1 MIGNSVLNCKKS
13 PTRKRV
19 GRGAGSGLGKT
30 CGRGHKGQKSR
41 SGGGV
46 RPGFEG
52 GQNPLYM
59 RLPKVGFRSPKQLV
73 REQITFYDLV
83 KAINASEGKELFTV
97 SFDAL
102 RDLKLIKHSTKLV
115 SIIQGKTDL
124 KPNRDIVIVPVN
136 GDIHV
141 TRSLANYLDK
151 GSE

>member
-1 MIGNSVLNCKKS
+1 
-13 PTRKRV
+13 
-19 GRGAGSGLGKT
+19 
-30 CGRGHKGQKSR
+30 
-41 SGGGV
+41 
-46 RPGFEG
+46 
-52 GQNPLYM
+52 M